1 MNNTLLSFDQKTVER
16 LAYVTSGLLLILT
29 TVLSLM
35 PLDNLPEVSGSDKL
49 HHFIAYCAI
58 GLPIS
63 FIKFPLAVRLS
74 PAIILYSGIIE
85 LIQPFSNRYAEWAD
99 LWVNALGVLA
109 SIFIGWLAQP
119 TVKRLLKNA
128 Q

>member
-1 MNNTLLSFDQKTVER
+1 MLRFNREIIKK

-35 PLDNLPEVSGSDKL
+35 PLDNLPEVSGNDKV

-58 GLPIS
+58 CLPIG
-63 FIKFPLAVRLS
+63 FIKFPLAVRLA

-85 LIQPFSNRYAEWAD
+85 LSQPFSNRYAEWAD

-119 TVKRLLKNA
+119 IVKRLLKNA

>member
-63 FIKFPLAVRLS
+63 LIKIPLAVRLA

-109 SIFIGWLAQP
+109 SILIGWLAQP
-119 TVKRLLKNA
+119 IAQRLLKNA